1 MAESYQALARKWRPQ
16 TFDDVVAQPQVTTT
30 LKNALASGRIHH
42 AYLFC
47 GPRGTGKTT
56 TARILAKALNCEK
69 GPTPSPCNECSHC
82 RSITN
87 GSNIDVLEIDAA
99 SHTQADKI
107 RYLLESTLYVP
118 AQSRF
123 KIYIID
129 EIHRLSS
136 TSKDVLL
143 KTLEEPPPA
152 VKFIFA
158 TTEAHEVPQTVRSR
172 SLRLDFRLLSQ
183 DALRRHLQTIA
194 SNEELDIEPGALEV
208 IAAEAAGSVRDS
220 LSLLDQIAAYAGGR
234 VTVDLANEALG
245 LVDTQILFAFTDAVA
260 RADVGAAIDAVGA
273 VARAGRDYRQFARQ
287 LAEHLK
293 RLLFA
298 KTLGAKFSDEGLGA
312 EDLDRYRATAST
324 WEENDILRLLLM
336 ALEVGQRVRRG
347 APQPRM
353 ELEIYAMRAAR
364 MESSIDIR
372 GLLDRLD
379 GQTVSLPPLARPAAP
394 SEPPQAMAPLSAKP
408 MVRPPEP
415 EPPSPATEPP
425 PPPRAVG
432 GELAW
437 EPILEA
443 ICEHRP
449 SLRSVLGHAQIVRT
463 APGIFELH
471 VAKSNEFQQRQLAEK
486 SVRDLIH
493 TETIRAIGQG
503 ARLSIHVKSLDAMPA
518 PAPTGASAPAPARPS
533 KAANEQRLADH
544 GLQEILRRFD
554 GEIVE

>member
-1 MAESYQALARKWRPQ
+1 MTTAYQALARKWRPQ

-69 GPTPSPCNECSHC
+69 GPTPEPCNQCLHC
-82 RSITN
+82 RSITD

-107 RYLLESTLYVP
+107 RELLVSTLYVP

-129 EIHRLSS
+129 EVHRLSP

-172 SLRLDFRLLSQ
+172 SLRLDFHLLSQ
-183 DALRRHLQTIA
+183 DALRQHLLTIA
-194 SNEELDIEPGALEV
+194 TNEKIEVEPGALDV
-208 IAAEAAGSVRDS
+208 IAIEAAGSVRDS
-220 LSLLDQIAAYAGGR
+220 LSLLDQVAAYSGGKI
-234 VTVDLANEALG
+234 TADLAAEALG
-245 LVDTQILFAFTDAVA
+245 LVDSQILFAFTDAVA
-260 RADVGAAIDAVGA
+260 ADDPAAAIDAVA
-273 VARAGRDYRQFARQ
+273 SVARAGRDYQQFVRQ
-287 LAEHLK
+287 LTEHLK

-298 KTLGAKFSDEGLGA
+298 KSLGDRFVDEGLGS
-312 EDLDRYRATAST
+312 EDLSRYRATAAA
-324 WEENDILRLLLM
+324 WEENDLLRLLLM
-336 ALEVGQRVRRG
+336 SVEAGQRLRRG
-347 APQPRM
+347 APQPRL
-353 ELEIYAMRAAR
+353 ELELFAMRAAKLDA
-364 MESSIDIR
+364 SVNIR
-372 GLLDRLD
+372 ALVQRLEGQGMD
-379 GQTVSLPPLARPAAP
+379 GVSKASPSTAPPAQPKAAP
-394 SEPPQAMAPLSAKP
+394 PTSKS

-415 EPPSPATEPP
+415 QPEPRMTKSAAKAGTAADG
-425 PPPRAVG
+425 AVQWG
-432 GELAW
+432 
-437 EPILEA
+437 PILDV
-443 ICEHRP
+443 ISEHRAD
-449 SLRSVLGHAQIVRT
+449 LRALLGHAQLVRT
-463 APGIFELH
+463 APGVFELH
-471 VAKSNEFQQRQLAEK
+471 VPKTNEFQQRQLAEK
-486 SVRDLIH
+486 PVRDLIH
-493 TETIRAIGQG
+493 SEIVKAVGAG
-503 ARLSIHVKSLDAMPA
+503 ARITTHVKNMAAPSAVSAGATSL
-518 PAPTGASAPAPARPS
+518 TGAAQKGLSA
-533 KAANEQRLADH
+533 ELLADH